1 MINNERVLIVFARI
15 ISNCRLKLRKLRRG
29 KVLLL
34 LKGENSTILW
44 LSRNCRAGERQRER
58 KGSRKIPAFLLLRLI
73 VNAPLVFPPSVCY
86 HNIFKAERKLL
97 RSSLS
102 SGRWLKPMHQIPN
115 SKTDTLKT
123 TSGTKKKKWSR
134 REWRFRIYSR
144 DKSEM
149 SAGMDLCVTFCS
161 SFSFRARASNIFA
174 LPSSIFL
181 FGSLSYGLWTFIFA
195 TIACK
200 SLFHLLV
207 HVPYNTKLPSNQ
219 TFHPHLFWARHLHL
233 IWYDPLI
240 RTILSPKGCVKLG
253 KCAWSKI
260 HIARAKVNEKTISG
274 K

>member
-58 KGSRKIPAFLLLRLI
+58 KGSRKILAFLLLRLI
-73 VNAPLVFPPSVCY
+73 INAPLVFPPSVCY

-123 TSGTKKKKWSR
+123 TSGTKKKKWGR

-174 LPSSIFL
+174 LPIPPSFPLDHFLMAYEHSYLLQLRASLCSI
-181 FGSLSYGLWTFIFA
+181 YWCTF
-195 TIACK
+195 
-200 SLFHLLV
+200 
-207 HVPYNTKLPSNQ
+207 
-219 TFHPHLFWARHLHL
+219 
-233 IWYDPLI
+233 
-240 RTILSPKGCVKLG
+240 RTIRNFPPILLSTLTSSEPG
-253 KCAWSKI
+253 I
-260 HIARAKVNEKTISG
+260 YI
-274 K
+274 